1 MEKSPLKTN
10 SFALRY
16 GLILGLNSVVF
27 GLMIYFL
34 EMHYQNNTKI
44 GIVSLLISSVV
55 IILGLLAFRKA
66 NQGFISLS
74 QALKTGLGIALVSGI
89 ISVFYQIILVTVI
102 DPDTIQKTIDFQ
114 IDKIKMEQ
122 PELPAQTLNQIES
135 MQKKLTSPAIMA
147 AIGIIFSLFFGF
159 IISLIAGLIVKK
171 SRPE

>member
-16 GLILGLNSVVF
+16 GLILGLISVVF

-89 ISVFYQIILVTVI
+89 ISVLYQIILVTVI

>member
-89 ISVFYQIILVTVI
+89 ISVLYQIILVTVI

>member
-1 MEKSPLKTN
+1 MEKSPLKTS

-16 GLILGLNSVVF
+16 GLILGLISVVF

-89 ISVFYQIILVTVI
+89 ISVLYQIILVTVI